1 MINLED
7 RIFRYFQESIE
18 ITMHVGENFTQK
30 IISAADIISTSLLS
44 DGTIFTYGENEA
56 SIVSNFISTRLTTGY
71 TIDRPPFKCL
81 NINQTSSFNTQSKL
95 LSSHSKKSDVLVTIF
110 NEDMSDN
117 MSNLLKI
124 ANDSELSVISISA
137 FENKNLSQLELYNK
151 VTINLNGVSKS
162 ALILAEIEISRCMCS
177 LIEESIFG
185 V

>member
-1 MINLED
+1 
-7 RIFRYFQESIE
+7 
-18 ITMHVGENFTQK
+18 MHVGEKFTQE
-30 IISAADIISTSLLS
+30 IISAVDIISTTLLS

-56 SIVSNFISTRLTTGY
+56 SIVSNFISTRLTTGCS
-71 TIDRPPFKCL
+71 IDRPPFKCL
-81 NINQTSSFNTQSKL
+81 NINQISSFNSQSRL
-95 LSSHSKKSDVLVTIF
+95 LLSHSKKSDVLVTIF
-110 NEDMSDN
+110 NKNMSDN

-151 VTINLNGVSKS
+151 VTINLSEISKS
-162 ALILAEIEISRCMCS
+162 ALIHAEIEISRCICS

>member
-1 MINLED
+1 
-7 RIFRYFQESIE
+7 
-18 ITMHVGENFTQK
+18 
-30 IISAADIISTSLLS
+30 
-44 DGTIFTYGENEA
+44 
-56 SIVSNFISTRLTTGY
+56 
-71 TIDRPPFKCL
+71 
-81 NINQTSSFNTQSKL
+81 
-95 LSSHSKKSDVLVTIF
+95 
-110 NEDMSDN
+110 MSDD

-151 VTINLNGVSKS
+151 VTMNLNGISKS

>member
-1 MINLED
+1 
-7 RIFRYFQESIE
+7 
-18 ITMHVGENFTQK
+18 
-30 IISAADIISTSLLS
+30 
-44 DGTIFTYGENEA
+44 
-56 SIVSNFISTRLTTGY
+56 
-71 TIDRPPFKCL
+71 
-81 NINQTSSFNTQSKL
+81 
-95 LSSHSKKSDVLVTIF
+95 
-110 NEDMSDN
+110 MSEN

-151 VTINLNGVSKS
+151 VTINLSGISKS

>member
-7 RIFRYFQESIE
+7 KIFRYFQESIE
-18 ITMHVGENFTQK
+18 ITMHIGEKFIQE
-30 IISAADIISTSLLS
+30 IISAVDIISTSLLS

-56 SIVSNFISTRLTTGY
+56 SIVSNFISTRLTNGCS
-71 TIDRPPFKCL
+71 IDRPPFKCL
-81 NINQTSSFNTQSKL
+81 NINQTSSFNTPSKL

-110 NEDMSDN
+110 NKNMSDN

-151 VTINLNGVSKS
+151 VTINLNGISKS

>member
-18 ITMHVGENFTQK
+18 ITMHVGEKFTQK

-71 TIDRPPFKCL
+71 SIDRPPFKCL
-81 NINQTSSFNTQSKL
+81 NINQISNFNTQSRL

-110 NEDMSDN
+110 NKDMSDDII
-117 MSNLLKI
+117 NLLKI
-124 ANDSELSVISISA
+124 ANDSELSVISITA

-151 VTINLNGVSKS
+151 VTINLNGISKS

>member
-7 RIFRYFQESIE
+7 KIFRYFQESIE
-18 ITMHVGENFTQK
+18 ITMHIGEKFIQE
-30 IISAADIISTSLLS
+30 IISAVDIISTSLLS
-44 DGTIFTYGENEA
+44 DGTIFTYGENES
-56 SIVSNFISTRLTTGY
+56 SIVSNFISTRLTTGCS
-71 TIDRPPFKCL
+71 IDRPPFKCL
-81 NINQTSSFNTQSKL
+81 NINQTSSFNTPSRL

-110 NEDMSDN
+110 NKNMSDN

-124 ANDSELSVISISA
+124 ANDSELSVISITA

-151 VTINLNGVSKS
+151 VTINLNGISKS
-162 ALILAEIEISRCMCS
+162 ALILAEIEISRCICS